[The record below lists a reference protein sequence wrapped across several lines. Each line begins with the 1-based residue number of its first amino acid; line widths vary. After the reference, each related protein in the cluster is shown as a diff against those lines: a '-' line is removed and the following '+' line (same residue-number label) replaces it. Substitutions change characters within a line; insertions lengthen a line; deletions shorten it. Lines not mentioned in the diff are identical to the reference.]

1 MSSITSA
8 PFGKTHEGDPV
19 EIYTLRN
26 NKGME
31 TRIMT
36 YGGAVV
42 SLTAP
47 DRHGKYDDVVLGHDS
62 LDEYLKFNHY
72 FGCFRLSRPLTALGV
87 PFVPLSGSG

>member
-26 NKGME
+26 NRGME

-47 DRHGKYDDVVLGHDS
+47 DRKGKYDEQKGCDDDEQGQLGIN
-62 LDEYLKFNHY
+62 E
-72 FGCFRLSRPLTALGV
+72 
-87 PFVPLSGSG
+87 